1 MKSNLVGPVGIEPT
15 TCGLKGSVS
24 FDFSGGLLPFG
35 TRVKLRRNSQ
45 VRCLFAVQKSV
56 ECRVKL
62 ERVQGLSPASVVE

>member
-1 MKSNLVGPVGIEPT
+1 
-15 TCGLKGSVS
+15 
-24 FDFSGGLLPFG
+24 
-35 TRVKLRRNSQ
+35 VKLRRNSQ